1 MALFGRDREQEQ
13 RGRRPAAVAAPAPE
27 TPAPQEVKMFER
39 EKTLPQETPGASA
52 FLGKG
57 SRVNGKLAFE
67 GAVRIEGQVEG
78 EINSEDTL
86 TIGESA
92 LLKAKINGASVVVHG
107 QVTGDIAARSL
118 LELHATAKVVGNISS
133 PRLVV
138 HEGAIFEGQCAMGG
152 PQATAGKKKKPDFSA
167 LLGGQA
173 GEDVPPALQPDST
186 R

>member
-39 EKTLPQETPGASA
+39 EKTQPQETPGTSA

-92 LLKAKINGASVVVHG
+92 LLKAKINGASVVAHVPITG
-107 QVTGDIAARSL
+107 QIAASTPAGSHPTGK
-118 LELHATAKVVGNISS
+118 EVCYHAN
-133 PRLVV
+133 
-138 HEGAIFEGQCAMGG
+138 MW
-152 PQATAGKKKKPDFSA
+152 
-167 LLGGQA
+167 
-173 GEDVPPALQPDST
+173 
-186 R
+186 

>member
-1 MALFGRDREQEQ
+1 MALFGRDREHEQ
-13 RGRRPAAVAAPAPE
+13 RGQRPEAAPPPS
-27 TPAPQEVKMFER
+27 PAPREVKMFER
-39 EKTLPQETPGASA
+39 EKAQAQETAGTSA

-78 EINSEDTL
+78 EIASEDTL

-92 LLKAKINGASVVVHG
+92 VLKAKINGTSVVVHG
-107 QVTGDIAARSL
+107 QVTGDIAARSV

-133 PRLVV
+133 PRLIV

-152 PQATAGKKKKPDFSA
+152 AQAAAGKKKKPDFSA
-167 LLGGQA
+167 LLGGQT
-173 GEDVPPALQPDST
+173 EEVPPALQPEAT

>member
-1 MALFGRDREQEQ
+1 MALFGRDREHEQ
-13 RGRRPAAVAAPAPE
+13 RGQRPEAAPPPS
-27 TPAPQEVKMFER
+27 PAPREVKMFER
-39 EKTLPQETPGASA
+39 EKAQPEPTAGTSA

-78 EINSEDTL
+78 EIASEDTL

-92 LLKAKINGASVVVHG
+92 VLKAKINGTSVVVHG

-133 PRLVV
+133 PRLIV

-152 PQATAGKKKKPDFSA
+152 AQAGAGKKKKPDFSA
-167 LLGGQA
+167 LLGGQPA
-173 GEDVPPALQPDST
+173 EDVPPALQPEST